1 MSVTSLQIQD
11 LFNLIS
17 THFVDNFNRF
27 STSTVSNWK
36 HIDTSIYISFNDD
49 KAFTYNNLSALIEK
63 IFVSNDLSKCG
74 ENAVRFVQ
82 FVKNNLTDDKLSWA
96 SITLKEFCTS
106 ANTNF
111 VSSPL
116 INNNN
121 ESTVSSGPSQPLSS
135 DQINNA
141 SNNPES
147 SNNNTALLESM
158 KNIIKSSVESQIK
171 FFMVNSM
178 SKSVK
183 DEHYQELEAIMTRK
197 VILDN
202 SLTINKQ
209 YNTNKVFQKSINS
222 SNFPKPW
229 ITDDPIFVDKFNK
242 LIIQFQ
248 TQIQDMN
255 ILHIQ
260 TKLEVVQKG
269 LDTKLE
275 LINNFDPSATE
286 KSGILENQAIQRQ
299 LNSLTKST
307 EKVNRLI
314 SLNNPVSN
322 SKQTTQVTST
332 SNNSVE
338 IIESPQ
344 INNQVPSNNIHVP
357 SNNIQLPSNN
367 NQLPNNNNQNRS
379 NNKNTRTSYRKT
391 SNQYSSTAMS
401 QQSSQ
406 SQSYYA
412 PNQNNQNNNNR
423 SYQPNNHSFSSY
435 KPQSSAYNYSNIM
448 DIPGNHVQSN

>member
-1 MSVTSLQIQD
+1 
-11 LFNLIS
+11 
-17 THFVDNFNRF
+17 
-27 STSTVSNWK
+27 
-36 HIDTSIYISFNDD
+36 
-49 KAFTYNNLSALIEK
+49 
-63 IFVSNDLSKCG
+63 
-74 ENAVRFVQ
+74 
-82 FVKNNLTDDKLSWA
+82 
-96 SITLKEFCTS
+96 
-106 ANTNF
+106 
-111 VSSPL
+111 
-116 INNNN
+116 
-121 ESTVSSGPSQPLSS
+121 
-135 DQINNA
+135 
-141 SNNPES
+141 
-147 SNNNTALLESM
+147 
-158 KNIIKSSVESQIK
+158 
-171 FFMVNSM
+171 
-178 SKSVK
+178 
-183 DEHYQELEAIMTRK
+183 
-197 VILDN
+197 
-202 SLTINKQ
+202 
-209 YNTNKVFQKSINS
+209 
-222 SNFPKPW
+222 
-229 ITDDPIFVDKFNK
+229 
-242 LIIQFQ
+242 
-248 TQIQDMN
+248 MN

-260 TKLEVVQKG
+260 TKLEVVQKE

-322 SKQTTQVTST
+322 SKQTTQVTSA

-344 INNQVPSNNIHVP
+344 INNQVLSNNIHVP

>member
-1 MSVTSLQIQD
+1 M
-11 LFNLIS
+11 
-17 THFVDNFNRF
+17 
-27 STSTVSNWK
+27 SNWK
-36 HIDTSIYISFNDD
+36 HIDTSVYISFNDD

-63 IFVSNDLSKCG
+63 IFVTNDLSKCG

-82 FVKNNLTDDKLSWA
+82 FVKNNLTNDKLSWA
-96 SITLKEFCTS
+96 STTLKEFCTS

-121 ESTVSSGPSQPLSS
+121 ESTVSSGPSQPSS
-135 DQINNA
+135 DQIDNA

-222 SNFPKPW
+222 SSFPKPW

-248 TQIQDMN
+248 TQIQEMN

-260 TKLEVVQKG
+260 TKLEVVQKE

-275 LINNFDPSATE
+275 LINNFDPSASE

-322 SKQTTQVTST
+322 SKQTTQTTSA

-344 INNQVPSNNIHVP
+344 INNQVPSNNIQVP

-367 NQLPNNNNQNRS
+367 NQLPSNNNQNRS

-391 SNQYSSTAMS
+391 NNQYSSTAMS

-412 PNQNNQNNNNR
+412 PNQINQNNNNR
-423 SYQPNNHSFSSY
+423 SYQSNIQSYQPNNQSYSSY
-435 KPQSSAYNYSNIM
+435 KPQSSAYIYSNRM